1 MGHRTS
7 RSERFHPL
15 PRRLGPALVV
25 AACALAGVRAMGE
38 PSLLAKGTKAP
49 AFEVVNAQGEKIAF
63 PGTEFRGKV
72 VVLDFWATWCP
83 PCQAS
88 LPHLDALTR
97 KLDASKVAVLAVC
110 VSDDKDRFKTWVQN
124 HPYAF
129 KVAYDPAGRSAPS
142 FANTQDPGE
151 RHSRHL
157 HPRPGRQSGG
167 RHRRL
172 HAWRQERGNR
182 PAQAGHRHEMI
193 RPGAAETKP

>member
-7 RSERFHPL
+7 RERLHSL

-25 AACALAGVRAMGE
+25 AACAFAGVRAMGE

-49 AFEVVNAQGEKIAF
+49 AFEVVGAQGEKIAF
-63 PGTEFRGKV
+63 PSMEFRGKV

-83 PCQAS
+83 PCKAS
-88 LPHLDALTR
+88 LPNLDALTR

-142 FANTQDPGE
+142 FANTQYRVNGIPATYILDREGKVADTIVGYTPGDKNLE
-151 RHSRHL
+151 AAL
-157 HPRPGRQSGG
+157 HKLG
-167 RHRRL
+167 
-172 HAWRQERGNR
+172 
-182 PAQAGHRHEMI
+182 I
-193 RPGAAETKP
+193 DVK